1 MRRSALAALVVP
13 LWFDAAQ
20 PAMAQAPP
28 APEAAGAEPVAG
40 PGDVTITADAVSYD
54 WQARRSTFAGNVR
67 AVRGDGWLRA
77 DRGTYDA
84 ENGMLTLS
92 GGVFGIQGR
101 EVFVADEAVVDV
113 NAREASLRAAT
124 LFLKDR
130 TAPLP
135 SDAAHARA
143 GKNALTLKAT
153 TVRRLDS
160 GAIEAGS
167 VTMTPC
173 DCAGDPDYDLRSPNV
188 HVEGDRAI
196 LQHPSL
202 GILGASIPLPVA
214 LSLPLTDRQSG
225 LLFPPLTYASTTGFG
240 PTIPVFVTL
249 GRSYDTT
256 IAPGF
261 FTGSGGGG
269 NPTLGLRS
277 VVGPRYS
284 GQFRYAPVEG
294 TAGLLDLDL
303 VQDLRAR
310 DSPFVP
316 ATFEGEAPT
325 AAGRGFGGLRGV
337 VRFDHRTRISPWY
350 VAAKGTVA
358 TDVALVSDID
368 PPSQLDRYLD
378 SLRTDAGGV
387 WSSGPMSAGA
397 DVTLLQ
403 DVRIPDAAHPDRRL
417 FGAEARST
425 FQRLPAA
432 FLQLAPVPVGP
443 AAFAIEASA
452 ARFASLAGISPQ
464 EAAIGFG
471 PTALNA
477 PYVVGTAAA
486 QVPGGSRDGI
496 VRLDVAPRL
505 LWGNTGSQVLL
516 AADVGGRADVWFFDS
531 ITSRNRQRAYASGGV
546 RASSS
551 LERGY
556 GTYLH
561 SIEPAVEL
569 RAISPSAAAGS
580 RNRIGD
586 PYDAGGDPFSARAET
601 AEQGI
606 APGLPLLSGAG
617 NTKGV
622 PASRRPYDEID
633 GAAPE
638 NGEAL
643 ARAVV
648 SQSLWVLGAQGH
660 APARVA
666 RLDLSQDVV
675 AWDGQGRS
683 RIGEAGALLQ
693 LSLPGRLGVEGRVQL
708 DWGLHAVTQLSSSA
722 QLRSDRGDE
731 VHGGLQMLRGI
742 AAERLRAGI
751 DELFG
756 AARLAANSGPL
767 VGGPSFGGSVGIPLA
782 RQGLRAAYDASH
794 YLGELPADVA
804 DWTHVLGLA
813 YDTPCRCAGLQVAAA
828 FFFRGASLQRSPVI
842 HVVLDLKSLG
852 SFASF

>member
-1 MRRSALAALVVP
+1 MRRTALAALVVP
-13 LWFDAAQ
+13 LWVRAAEPVSAQ
-20 PAMAQAPP
+20 PPP
-28 APEAAGAEPVAG
+28 AQEAGEAEPVARA
-40 PGDVTITADAVSYD
+40 GDVAVSADTVSYD

-67 AVRGDGWLRA
+67 AVRGNGWLRA
-77 DRGTYDA
+77 DHGTYDA
-84 ENGMLTLS
+84 ESGMLTLS

-101 EVFVADEAVVDV
+101 QVFVADEAVVDV
-113 NAREASLRAAT
+113 NAHEASLRAAT

-135 SDAAHARA
+135 ADAAHARA
-143 GKNALTLKAT
+143 GKNTLTLKAT

-160 GAIEAGS
+160 GALEAES

-173 DCAGDPDYDLRSPNV
+173 DCASDPDYDLRSPKV
-188 HVEGDRAI
+188 HVEGDRA
-196 LQHPSL
+196 LLEHPSL

-225 LLFPPLTYASTTGFG
+225 LLFPPLTYTSTTGFG
-240 PTIPVFVTL
+240 PTIPLFFTL

-256 IAPGF
+256 VAPGF

-269 NPTLGLRS
+269 NPALGQRS
-277 VVGPRYS
+277 VVGPRYA

-294 TAGLLDLDL
+294 TAGVLDLDL
-303 VQDLRAR
+303 VQDLRAH
-310 DSPFVP
+310 DSPGAP
-316 ATFEGEAPT
+316 ATFADETPT
-325 AAGRGFGGLRGV
+325 APGRGFGGLRGV
-337 VRFDHRTRISPWY
+337 ARFDHRTQISRWY

-378 SLRTDAGGV
+378 SLRADAGGV
-387 WSSGPMSAGA
+387 WSRGPIAAGA

-403 DVRIPDAAHPDRRL
+403 DVRIPDGGHPDRRL

-432 FLQLAPVPVGP
+432 FFQQAPVPVGP

-464 EAAIGFG
+464 EAATGFG
-471 PTALNA
+471 PTDLNA
-477 PYVVGTAAA
+477 PYVAGTPAA
-486 QVPGGSRDGI
+486 QVPGGSRDGV

-505 LWGNTGSQVLL
+505 LWGTRGSPLLL
-516 AADVGGRADVWFFDS
+516 AADLGGRADVWFFDS

-556 GTYLH
+556 GSYLH
-561 SIEPAVEL
+561 SIEPALEL
-569 RAISPSAAAGS
+569 RAISPSATAGS
-580 RNRIGD
+580 PNRIGD
-586 PYDAGGDPFSARAET
+586 PYDSGGDPFSANPEA
-601 AEQGI
+601 AEQSA
-606 APGLPLLSGAG
+606 APGLPLRSGAG

-638 NGEAL
+638 SGEAL

-648 SQSLWVLGAQGH
+648 SQSLWTAGAPGH

-675 AWDGQGRS
+675 LWDGEGRS

-693 LSLPGRLGVEGRVQL
+693 LSLPGRFGMEGRVQL
-708 DWGLHAVTQLSSSA
+708 DWGLRAVTQVSGSTV
-722 QLRSDRGDE
+722 LRSDRGDE

-756 AARLAANSGPL
+756 AARLAASPGSL
-767 VGGPSFGGSVGIPLA
+767 LGGPSFGGSVGIPLA

-794 YLGELPADVA
+794 YLGQLPPDAA
-804 DWTHVLGLA
+804 DWTHLLGLA
-813 YDTPCRCAGLQVAAA
+813 YDTPCRCAGLQVSAA
-828 FFFRGASLQRSPVI
+828 FFFRGSSLQRSPVI
-842 HVVLDLKSLG
+842 HFTLDLKSLG

>member
-1 MRRSALAALVVP
+1 
-13 LWFDAAQ
+13 
-20 PAMAQAPP
+20 
-28 APEAAGAEPVAG
+28 
-40 PGDVTITADAVSYD
+40 
-54 WQARRSTFAGNVR
+54 
-67 AVRGDGWLRA
+67 
-77 DRGTYDA
+77 
-84 ENGMLTLS
+84 
-92 GGVFGIQGR
+92 
-101 EVFVADEAVVDV
+101 
-113 NAREASLRAAT
+113 
-124 LFLKDR
+124 
-130 TAPLP
+130 
-135 SDAAHARA
+135 
-143 GKNALTLKAT
+143 
-153 TVRRLDS
+153 
-160 GAIEAGS
+160 
-167 VTMTPC
+167 
-173 DCAGDPDYDLRSPNV
+173 
-188 HVEGDRAI
+188 
-196 LQHPSL
+196 
-202 GILGASIPLPVA
+202 
-214 LSLPLTDRQSG
+214 
-225 LLFPPLTYASTTGFG
+225 
-240 PTIPVFVTL
+240 
-249 GRSYDTT
+249 
-256 IAPGF
+256 
-261 FTGSGGGG
+261 
-269 NPTLGLRS
+269 
-277 VVGPRYS
+277 
-284 GQFRYAPVEG
+284 
-294 TAGLLDLDL
+294 
-303 VQDLRAR
+303 
-310 DSPFVP
+310 
-316 ATFEGEAPT
+316 
-325 AAGRGFGGLRGV
+325 
-337 VRFDHRTRISPWY
+337 
-350 VAAKGTVA
+350 
-358 TDVALVSDID
+358 
-368 PPSQLDRYLD
+368 
-378 SLRTDAGGV
+378 
-387 WSSGPMSAGA
+387 
-397 DVTLLQ
+397 
-403 DVRIPDAAHPDRRL
+403 
-417 FGAEARST
+417 
-425 FQRLPAA
+425 
-432 FLQLAPVPVGP
+432 LQLAAVPVGP

-561 SIEPAVEL
+561 SIEPAVEV

-580 RNRIGD
+580 PNRIGD
-586 PYDAGGDPFSARAET
+586 PYDAGGDPFSATAKA

-606 APGLPLLSGAG
+606 APGFPLLSGAG

-638 NGEAL
+638 AGEAL
-643 ARAVV
+643 ARALV

-756 AARLAANSGPL
+756 AARLAANPGPL

-782 RQGLRAAYDASH
+782 RQGLRAGYDASH

-842 HVVLDLKSLG
+842 HVTLDLKSLG